1 MTAIARPMHYPVFSR
16 YESIAFA
23 RYRVDKAG
31 VVRVILQRLADFA
44 DGGVD
49 AVFGVDEDI
58 LAPETVDDFL
68 AGDAAT
74 LPLQK
79 TDQQLHGDALEGNAL
94 AFLGAS
100 LATQLEAGAIEL
112 KLSEFV
118 LRLRHTAAKLRP
130 QTIALLGAT
139 WVRAF
144 GVNRLGLQV
153 SSPNL
158 YLAVLVL
165 FGHPRQDA
173 APGEKKFSSSELFKQ
188 KLQGDD
194 L

>member
-1 MTAIARPMHYPVFSR
+1 MRRVAVFFD

-23 RYRVDKAG
+23 RYRMDEAGIVG
-31 VVRVILQRLADFA
+31 VVSQRLADFA
-44 DGGVD
+44 NRGVD
-49 AVFGVDEDI
+49 AVFGIDEDI

-68 AGDAAT
+68 PGDDAI

-79 TDQQLHGDALEGNAL
+79 KDQQLHGDALEGNAL
-94 AFLGAS
+94 AFLGAP
-100 LATQLEAGAIEL
+100 LAAQLEAGAIEL
-112 KLSEFV
+112 KFSESV
-118 LRLRHTAAKLRP
+118 LRLRHTAPELRHK
-130 QTIALLGAT
+130 TIALPGAA

-144 GVNRLGLQV
+144 GVNWLGLQV

-158 YLAVLVL
+158 HLAALVI

-173 APGEKKFSSSELFKQ
+173 APEFEEVLFEQLFEQ

>member
-1 MTAIARPMHYPVFSR
+1 
-16 YESIAFA
+16 
-23 RYRVDKAG
+23 VDEAG
-31 VVRVILQRLADFA
+31 VVRVVFQGLADFA

-68 AGDAAT
+68 AGDDAT

-79 TDQQLHGDALEGNAL
+79 KDQQFHGDALEGNAL

-100 LATQLEAGAIEL
+100 LAAQLEAGAIEL
-112 KLSEFV
+112 EFSEFV
-118 LRLRHTAAKLRP
+118 LRLRHTAPKLRHK
-130 QTIALLGAT
+130 TIALPVPV

-144 GVNRLGLQV
+144 GVNWLRLQV

-158 YLAVLVL
+158 YLAVLVI

-173 APGEKKFSSSELFKQ
+173 ARSSKKFFSSELFEQKITEQ